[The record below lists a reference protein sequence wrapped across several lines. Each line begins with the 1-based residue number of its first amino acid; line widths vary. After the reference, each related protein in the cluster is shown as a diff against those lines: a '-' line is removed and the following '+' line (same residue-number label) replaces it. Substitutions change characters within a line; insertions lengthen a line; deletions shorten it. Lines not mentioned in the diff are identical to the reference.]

1 MDISD
6 LSDYSAVVQIA
17 DALWGASDVRG
28 AAVMV
33 GAGFSRFAEMPAG
46 NSPSPPLW
54 MDFHSAMACA
64 LYPGEEERAPKAA
77 LRLAEEYRTA
87 RGASG
92 LDALVRSLVRDQQ
105 WQPGCLHRSL
115 LRLPW
120 SDVLTTNWDTLLERT
135 IDPDCEH
142 VYETVLTPGDIARTR
157 APRIV
162 KLHGTFPSLSPFIF
176 TEEDYRTYPRDF
188 APFVNLAQQTLLE
201 NELCLLGFSGDD
213 PNFLAWSGWVRDHLG
228 KSARRIYLVGVFDM
242 PQPQRRMLEQRNV
255 AIVDLAPLVTD
266 IDPRHRHQVAN
277 LRFLEV
283 LHAAKPAA
291 PWRWNRREGERI
303 DEKTPFEELVRIWRQ
318 ERASYPGWLVAP
330 YIERYR
336 LHHDTYG
343 FARRIA
349 KALGDDSLSDRLKCD
364 LAAELVWRA
373 AQSLSGLPDFVVA
386 PLEQL
391 LRDHVDILGEEDGL
405 AICQS
410 LLQNR
415 REQRDEAGFNTL
427 LAFGETHWPS
437 ADVIAHLAYERC
449 LWARQR
455 LDYLSMTASVEAIKG
470 SDPLWAFRKAQILAE
485 LGRGKEAGTQLK
497 SAYADLK
504 LRRLRN
510 HRSLWLLSRQAWVHF
525 MVRHVWFD
533 APDEGENPF
542 EEWPT
547 IYAAA
552 KCDPWDELHSLQQYV
567 DDELKN
573 EKKHLQEDIVLFD
586 PGMRRRVGSTIGG
599 RSFWTRTPFGEL
611 SRFVEAV
618 GFVEFR
624 RVNTLKL
631 TFEQATRLLP
641 DDEPQSTWT
650 TMLALA
656 AREGRIDEA
665 FSRIAVARLDQP
677 LVEDMANQLRAAIN
691 FGSARF
697 WKNQPDSKGEK
708 PSTDWIEKARLQ
720 LEILSRLVLR
730 LDTEAISELFNW
742 GCNLARHPD
751 FTHWW
756 LFEPL
761 SHLLSRALQ
770 ALPPAKRA
778 AHFNEMLAFPL
789 VGERP
794 VEGMERDW
802 PDFGE
807 EMIKIANQVER
818 PAGQWDARV
827 AELISRVR
835 SGHQQDR
842 SNALVRLL
850 ALKRGSHLSDSERAA
865 MVDAIWAVP
874 SGNSLPGNANLYDFA
889 WLELGAD
896 DFDRMK
902 KAFIADVIEP
912 LREGKLEARLLHSLA
927 QIGRQDYL
935 GPPLVIPL
943 ETAREIID
951 HILAWRPK
959 ERGNDDPLFGVGDQL
974 PSAAAWAMRD
984 TLMPALTP
992 ADYKEDLCDALL
1004 DIARDGIFP
1013 DLALIL
1019 GFVAIHAPAREPAV
1033 IKLIRRNM
1041 VARDRDIASL
1051 GVQGVR
1057 TYARLARKHGKVLP
1071 SVLATDIASLCGARH
1086 DTSLHPALY
1095 VARDL
1100 VEYSEMSEL
1109 DIERLDQAL
1118 DLLLF
1123 DTDYRNQGAARLNVV
1138 TLTLVRSECVRLART
1153 LLAKGHHSEAIQGWI
1168 ARSKD
1173 DPLPE
1178 VRFAAIEPS

>member
-6 LSDYSAVVQIA
+6 LSDYPAVAQIA

-33 GAGFSRFAEMPAG
+33 GSGFSRFAEMPAG
-46 NSPSPPLW
+46 NSPLPPLW
-54 MDFHSAMACA
+54 ADFHSAITCA
-64 LYPGEEERAPKAA
+64 LYNGEKEKAPRSP
-77 LRLAEEYRTA
+77 LRSAEEYRTA
-87 RGASG
+87 RGAQG

-105 WQPGCLHRSL
+105 WQPGSLHRKL

-135 IDPDCEH
+135 IDPDSEH

-157 APRIV
+157 PPRIV

-176 TEEDYRTYPRDF
+176 TEEDYRTYPREF

-228 KSARRIYLVGVFDM
+228 KDARRIYLVGVFDM

-255 AIVDLAPLVTD
+255 AIVDLAPLVAD

-283 LHAAKPAA
+283 LYAAKPTD

-303 DEKTPFEELVRIWRQ
+303 DDKTPLEELVRVWRQ
-318 ERASYPGWLVAP
+318 ERKSYPGWLVAP
-330 YIERYR
+330 HIERYR
-336 LHHDTYG
+336 LYHDTYG
-343 FARRIA
+343 FAGRIA
-349 KALGDDSLSDRLKCD
+349 EAVSNDSLSGRLRCD

-373 AQSLSGLPDFVVA
+373 AQSLSGLPDFLVA

-391 LRDHVDILGEEDGL
+391 LRDHLVMLGEEDGF
-405 AICQS
+405 AIFQS
-410 LLQNR
+410 LLQNS
-415 REQRDEAGFNTL
+415 RERRDESRFNTL
-427 LAFGETHWPS
+427 LAFGETHWTS
-437 ADVIAHLAYERC
+437 EDVLAHLAYERC

-455 LDYLSMTASVEAIKG
+455 LDYPSMMASVEAIKG

-485 LGRGKEAGTQLK
+485 LGRGKEAGTELK

-504 LRRLRN
+504 LRRLRDR
-510 HRSLWLLSRQAWVHF
+510 RSLWLLSRQAWANF
-525 MVRHVWFD
+525 MVRNVWFD
-533 APDEGENPF
+533 EPDEGESPF

-547 IYAAA
+547 SYAAA

-567 DDELKN
+567 DGELKR
-573 EKKHLQEDIVLFD
+573 EKGQPKEDIALFD
-586 PGMRRRVGSTIGG
+586 PGMRRRAG
-599 RSFWTRTPFGEL
+599 RTFGNQSVWTRTPFGEL

-618 GFVEFR
+618 GFVEFH
-624 RVNTLKL
+624 RVNTLKS

-641 DDEPQSTWT
+641 HDEPQSAWA

-656 AREGRIDEA
+656 NREGRIDEA
-665 FSRIAVARLDQP
+665 FSRIAVARLEQS

-697 WKNQPDSKGEK
+697 WKNEPDSEGEK
-708 PSTDWIEKARLQ
+708 PSTDWIEEARLQ

-730 LDTEAISELFNW
+730 LDAEAIGALFNW
-742 GCNLARHPD
+742 GCDLARQPD
-751 FTHWW
+751 LSHWW

-770 ALPPAKRA
+770 ALPPAERA
-778 AHFNEMLAFPL
+778 VHFDEMLAFPL
-789 VGERP
+789 VGEKP
-794 VEGMERDW
+794 VKGIERDW

-807 EMIKIANQVER
+807 EMLKIANQVER

-850 ALKRGSHLSDSERAA
+850 ALKRGGHLSQSERAA
-865 MVDAIWAVP
+865 MVQAIWAVP
-874 SGNSLPGNANLYDFA
+874 GGKSLPRKADLYDFA
-889 WLELGAD
+889 WLELAAD
-896 DFDRMK
+896 DFDRVK
-902 KAFIADVIEP
+902 TAFVADVIEP
-912 LREGKLEARLLHSLA
+912 LREGKLDDRLLRSLA
-927 QIGRQDYL
+927 QIGRKDYL
-935 GPPLVIPL
+935 GPPLVVRV

-951 HILAWRPK
+951 HIMAWRPK
-959 ERGNDDPLFGVGDQL
+959 EQKNNDPWFGVYEEL
-974 PSAAAWAMRD
+974 PFAAAWAMHD
-984 TLMPALTP
+984 TLMPTLTP
-992 ADYKEDLCDALL
+992 AYYNEDLCDALL
-1004 DIARDGIFP
+1004 NIAREGIYP
-1013 DLALIL
+1013 HLSLTL
-1019 GFVAIHAPAREPAV
+1019 GFVGVHAPAREQAV
-1033 IKLIRRNM
+1033 IKLMRRNM

-1051 GVQGVR
+1051 AVQGSR
-1057 TYARLARKHGKVLP
+1057 TYARLARKNGKVLP

-1086 DTSLHPALY
+1086 DASLHSALY

-1100 VEYSEMSEL
+1100 VEHDEMSEL

-1138 TLTLVRSECVRLART
+1138 TLTLVRSECVRLASV
-1153 LLAKGHHSEAIQGWI
+1153 LLAKGHDSEAIQEWI
-1168 ARSKD
+1168 AWSKD

-1178 VRFAAIEPS
+1178 VRFAMTEQS